1 MVCKAC
7 DAKIVTALRLAI
19 GYLDGGD
26 SVASFQAWWND
37 VIEDDHMSTGV
48 LLDYLKTTLSGG
60 SEEIS
65 TVWKVPPEIMATKQA
80 RLLLSSL
87 EVQSSTPR
95 SEKMHSFCK
104 QMRAE
109 LDKIDG
115 VSRSEMEGT
124 KASRSAYDKSMLQ
137 ALFLVIVFHQGGE
150 WNDKKREF
158 WKRLTGDDDAT
169 TKSLCTHI
177 RVVIGNDWP
186 AKLSMSLDI
195 PLPEL
200 GT

>member
-19 GYLDGGD
+19 GYLKGGD
-26 SVASFQAWWND
+26 SVADFQAWWKD
-37 VIEDDHMSTGV
+37 VVGDDHMSPAI
-48 LLDYLKTTLSGG
+48 LLDYLKATLSGG
-60 SEEIS
+60 SEEID
-65 TVWKVPPEIMATKQA
+65 TVWKVPPDIMATKQA

-87 EVQSSTPR
+87 EASSSTLR
-95 SEKMHSFCK
+95 SEKMRSFYT
-104 QMRAE
+104 QMLAE
-109 LDKIDG
+109 LNKIDG
-115 VSRSEMEGT
+115 VSRSKMKYT
-124 KASRSAYDKSMLQ
+124 KAARSACDKSMLQ

-169 TKSLCTHI
+169 TKSLCSHI

-195 PLPEL
+195 PLLEL